1 MSFVKDLFEALPPTL
16 PLVVLVLTSALAL
29 WWIINWLTPF
39 DDEEEMFTQ
48 NNVAYTLQRV
58 GILAGFCI
66 ALLPVISDYDKE
78 HILPSLGW
86 LSLEA
91 IWVGAILL
99 MVRRVVDTTLLP
111 KVSNTSALKNG
122 NLAVGIAECGAYLA
136 AGLITG
142 AALVGSANSTWLS
155 VFSSTVFALL
165 GIGLV
170 GLVVLLA
177 PYQLRERIEHEQV
190 ASAYLLVGLLIGS
203 ALVVRVGVAG
213 DFTSWSDSLVAFSA
227 TALLAV
233 VTLLI
238 SWWLVDLVV
247 LRLHTVKEV
256 VGSNLT
262 APAVVM
268 MASLISVALVV
279 AEVFRAVL

>member
-16 PLVVLVLTSALAL
+16 PLVVSVLTSALAL

-39 DDEEEMFTQ
+39 DDEEEMFTRG
-48 NNVAYTLQRV
+48 NVAYTLQRV

-66 ALLPVISDYDKE
+66 ALLPVIGDYDKD

-91 IWVGAILL
+91 VWVGVILL
-99 MVRRVVDTTLLP
+99 VVRYVVDKTLLP
-111 KVSNTSALKNG
+111 QVSNTSALKDG

-136 AGLITG
+136 TGLITG
-142 AALVGSANSTWLS
+142 AALVGSAASTWLS

-177 PYQLRERIEHEQV
+177 PNRLRERVGRGEI
-190 ASAYLLVGLLIGS
+190 ASACLLVGLLIGS

-213 DFTSWSDSLVAFSA
+213 DFTSWSDSLVAFLA

-238 SWWLVDLVV
+238 SWRLVDLVV
-247 LRLHTVKEV
+247 LRLHTVDEV
-256 VGSNLT
+256 VRKDLA
-262 APAVVM
+262 APAIVM
-268 MASLISVALVV
+268 MVSLISVALVV
-279 AEVFRAVL
+279 AEVFKAVL